1 MSSRKVCTPILV
13 LALFLG
19 TLSSLQAQPPRIQ
32 GHRSN
37 TGTLIQREL
46 SSRTLFQSMMD
57 FLRLIVAPDSGS
69 PGQQPGNGTGP
80 GPSETER
87 EGAGLCP
94 NGRPRGLHP
103 GNGNH

>member
-1 MSSRKVCTPILV
+1 MSSRKIFTLVLV

-19 TLSSLQAQPPRIQ
+19 TLSSLYAQPPRIQ

-37 TGTLIQREL
+37 SATSIQREL
-46 SSRTLFQSMMD
+46 SSRMLFQSMMD
-57 FLRLIVAPDSGS
+57 FLRVIVAPDSGP
-69 PGQQPGNGTGP
+69 PGQQPGNGNEP
-80 GPSETER
+80 GSTER